1 MPVANKRHYRVVQK
15 DKEENGTSQTCLSQ
29 DCMTRATI
37 VGVIVYTTSV
47 ILAMS
52 VGYLIGK
59 HE

>member
-1 MPVANKRHYRVVQK
+1 MSAASKRHYRVAQK
-15 DKEENGTSQTCLSQ
+15 DKEVGADTTCLSQ
-29 DCMTRATI
+29 ECMTRATLI
-37 VGVIVYTTSV
+37 GTLVYTTSV